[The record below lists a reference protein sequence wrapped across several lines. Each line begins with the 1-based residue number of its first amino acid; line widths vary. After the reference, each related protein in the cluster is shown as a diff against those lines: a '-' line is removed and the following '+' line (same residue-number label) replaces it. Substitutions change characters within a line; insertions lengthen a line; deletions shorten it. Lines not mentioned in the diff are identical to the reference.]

1 MDVLLKG
8 GDGADG
14 TDKEEPVQSVPATQT
29 VHDNSDDHDTTLNA
43 PFEED
48 EPTLESLSQVAH
60 AKTGH
65 QPNCDGNNEPL
76 KPLRCQTA
84 LKRTANSTKPS
95 KKPKSSDNRNAPA
108 SDALDLKPLP
118 TVKARESKV
127 GKRSKTTAEEPAKS
141 KKQSRSKKSDGI
153 EQQEAEHEL
162 LLEALMRSQKD
173 DGNGNTNDEF
183 GMDDYHVV
191 VNI

>member
-1 MDVLLKG
+1 MHW
-8 GDGADG
+8 
-14 TDKEEPVQSVPATQT
+14 TP
-29 VHDNSDDHDTTLNA
+29 
-43 PFEED
+43 
-48 EPTLESLSQVAH
+48 
-60 AKTGH
+60 
-65 QPNCDGNNEPL
+65 
-76 KPLRCQTA
+76 KP
-84 LKRTANSTKPS
+84 P
-95 KKPKSSDNRNAPA
+95 
-108 SDALDLKPLP
+108 P
-118 TVKARESKV
+118 TVKPRENKV

-141 KKQSRSKKSDGI
+141 KKHSRSKKSDGI